1 MDKIFFDNWESIF
14 RTFIISILA
23 YIALVLLLRISG
35 KRTLSKMN
43 AFDFIVTIALGS
55 TLATVLLNKDVALA
69 DGVLAFTVL
78 ILLQYVITYF
88 SARSKTFSDLVKS
101 TPSLLVYKGKMLENV
116 MKKERI
122 AKDEIFALVREKG
135 LSNLEEVDA
144 IVLETD
150 GSLTLIKEVQDMK
163 APTMSFAQQVEGR
176 SHVERDG
183 KN

>member
-23 YIALVLLLRISG
+23 YVALVILLRIFG

-69 DGVLAFTVL
+69 DGVLAFALL
-78 ILLQYVITYF
+78 ISFQYIITYW
-88 SARSKTFSDLVKS
+88 SARSRKISKLVKS
-101 TPSLLVYKGKMLENV
+101 TPTLLVYRGEMLERA

-122 AKDEIFALVREKG
+122 ARDEIFAIVREKG
-135 LSNLEEVDA
+135 FSDLEEIDA
-144 IVLETD
+144 VVLETD
-150 GSLTLIKEVQDMK
+150 GSLTLIKKVQDMDN
-163 APTMSFAQQVEGR
+163 PTMSQV
-176 SHVERDG
+176 
-183 KN
+183 KK

>member
-163 APTMSFAQQVEGR
+163 VPTMSFVQQVER
-176 SHVERDG
+176 KKSR
-183 KN
+183 